1 MSSVLMGTDI
11 PLLTSLDVN
20 IYSEP
25 LIHQFGT
32 IQTVVI
38 IVLLDTLLRERAS

>member
-1 MSSVLMGTDI
+1 MCTDI
-11 PLLTSLDVN
+11 PLLTSLDVPF
-20 IYSEP
+20 YSEP

-38 IVLLDTLLRERAS
+38 SVLLDYSYCMALLRERAS